1 MRILLIGLM
10 CALLCCAPEVM
21 GAVSASCR
29 LFVVSVMPGLL
40 PYMVLSLML
49 ASRFSGRLPP
59 WGMLL
64 LGWGGGSPA
73 GARLLALDGEKPR
86 AQRIRLAVSTATMS
100 PMFLYGTA
108 GGWLGSPMAGV
119 ALLFSVLLGGW
130 LAGLAAQAF
139 ERPAA
144 GEAPATADSHPGAP
158 LSFGEAVE
166 QTARTLLLVCG
177 TMAMLR
183 IPAAIAEVMFAGAA
197 LPLVTLLEVT
207 AGAERI
213 AVLPVPLPLRTALM
227 AGATGF
233 GGMAIIMQN
242 RALYPKGFLFLPCQV
257 MWQAL
262 HGAFSFLLALG
273 AMQLLP
279 D

>member
-10 CALLCCAPEVM
+10 GALLCCAPEVM
-21 GAVSASCR
+21 AAVSASCR
-29 LFVVSVMPGLL
+29 LFVTAVMPGLL

-49 ASRFSGRLPP
+49 ASRFSRRLPA

-73 GARLLALDGEKPR
+73 GARLLALDGETPR

-100 PMFLYGTA
+100 PMFLLGTA
-108 GGWLGSPMAGV
+108 GGWLGSPVAGMV
-119 ALLFSVLLGGW
+119 LLFSVLLGGW
-130 LAGLAAQAF
+130 LAGLTAGMA
-139 ERPAA
+139 ERSGA
-144 GEAPATADSHPGAP
+144 GEGGASGGGPVQP
-158 LSFGEAVE
+158 LSLGEAVE
-166 QTARTLLLVCG
+166 QTARTLLMVCG

-183 IPAAIAEVMFAGAA
+183 IPAAIAEVMFAGDA
-197 LPLVTLLEVT
+197 LPLVALLEVT

-213 AVLPVPLPLRTALM
+213 AALPLPLALRTALM
-227 AGATGF
+227 AWATGF
-233 GGMAIIMQN
+233 GGMAILMQN
-242 RALYPKGFLFLPCQV
+242 RALYPRGFLSLPRQV

-273 AMQLLP
+273 VMQLLP

>member
-21 GAVSASCR
+21 AAVSASCR
-29 LFVVSVMPGLL
+29 LFVTAVLPGLL
-40 PYMVLSLML
+40 PYMVLSAML
-49 ASRFSGRLPP
+49 ASRFPGRLPP

-73 GARLLALDGEKPR
+73 GARLLASETGRPR
-86 AQRIRLAVSTATMS
+86 RQRVFLAVATATMS
-100 PMFLYGTA
+100 PMFLCGTA
-108 GGWLGSPMAGV
+108 GGWLGSPLAGAAV
-119 ALLFSVLLGGW
+119 LASVLLGGW
-130 LAGLAAQAF
+130 LAGLAAQAL
-139 ERPAA
+139 EGPAA
-144 GEAPATADSHPGAP
+144 GEACAPAGSHPAAP

-166 QTARTLLLVCG
+166 QAARTLLMVCG

-197 LPLVTLLEVT
+197 LPAVALLEVT

-213 AVLPVPLPLRTALM
+213 AALPLPLPLRTALM

-233 GGMAIIMQN
+233 GGMAVLMQN
-242 RALYPKGFLFLPCQV
+242 RALYPRGFMSLPRQV
-257 MWQAL
+257 MWQAV
-262 HGAFSFLLALG
+262 HGACSFLLALG
-273 AMQLLP
+273 LMQLLAK
-279 D
+279 